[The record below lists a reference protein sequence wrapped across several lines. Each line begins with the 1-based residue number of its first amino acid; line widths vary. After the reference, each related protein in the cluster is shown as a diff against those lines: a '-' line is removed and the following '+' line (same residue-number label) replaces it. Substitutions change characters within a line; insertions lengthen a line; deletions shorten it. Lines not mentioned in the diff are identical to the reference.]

1 MRLFFV
7 VIGSSHALAC
17 AQAQS
22 EICARYVACQQ
33 EYDAAARTGPTDL
46 AQYAPDGIC
55 WLSAE
60 NIDTCDQQCTDGIA
74 AVQEAAANANLDVP
88 SCG

>member
-1 MRLFFV
+1 MVRLFFV
-7 VIGSSHALAC
+7 LLGSSHAIAC
-17 AQAQS
+17 AQPQS
-22 EICARYVACQQ
+22 EICAQYIACQQ

-46 AQYAPDGIC
+46 AQYQP
-55 WLSAE
+55 
-60 NIDTCDQQCTDGIA
+60 DGIA